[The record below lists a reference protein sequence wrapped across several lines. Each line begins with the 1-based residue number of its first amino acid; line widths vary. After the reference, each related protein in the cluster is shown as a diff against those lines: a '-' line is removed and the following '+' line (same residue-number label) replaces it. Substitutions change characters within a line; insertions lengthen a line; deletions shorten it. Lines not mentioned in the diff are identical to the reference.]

1 MPAHRKPYL
10 QAVREGTFRP
20 DRQSEGVRFAP
31 TDPVE
36 PDWRDLIPGSSAS
49 ARRMRKDAADIWQR
63 TVPALVASAGLTD
76 TQSLAAVEYVVTAVQ
91 LREVNR
97 QISADGFTVP
107 GARGEAKVRHP
118 LMSSVP
124 QLRMALIRLAG
135 ELGLTP
141 SAATRLVAPEPD
153 DDDAEWFD

>member
-20 DRQSEGVRFAP
+20 DRQSEGIRFAP
-31 TDPVE
+31 TTPVE
-36 PDWRDLIPGSSAS
+36 PDWEYLIPGRTKS
-49 ARRMRKDAADIWQR
+49 ARRMRDDAADIWSR

-76 TQSLAAVEYVVTAVQ
+76 TQALAAVEYVMTAVQ

-107 GARGEAKVRHP
+107 GARGESKVRHP
-118 LMSSVP
+118 LLSSVP

-141 SAATRLVAPEPD
+141 SAAAKLVAPDSSED
-153 DDDAEWFD
+153 EEDIWD